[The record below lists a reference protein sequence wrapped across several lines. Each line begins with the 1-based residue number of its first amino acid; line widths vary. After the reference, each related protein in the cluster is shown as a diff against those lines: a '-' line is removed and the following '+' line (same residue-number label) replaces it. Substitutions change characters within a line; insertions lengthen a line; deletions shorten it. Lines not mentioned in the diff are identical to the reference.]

1 MERSEPRYRRVLLKI
16 SGELLGGSGG
26 EALSEGNLKFII
38 DEISEVVE
46 LLGLEVGLVV
56 GAGNIVRGGSLHG
69 KLGIDRPTADYMG
82 MIGTIINSLALQSAF
97 EKRGLKATV
106 MSPLEIRGV
115 VEAYTIRG
123 ALDRLSKGEIVIF
136 AGGTGSPYFT
146 TDTAAALRAVE
157 TGCDVL
163 LKGTKVD
170 GVFDRDPEVYPDAQ
184 KIDKISFDDV
194 IRRELRV
201 MDITAFT
208 LCRENS
214 LPIIVFN
221 LTERGNLR
229 KAVLGEKVGT
239 FVWSKKEA

>member
-1 MERSEPRYRRVLLKI
+1 MERSEPRYKRVLLKI

-26 EALSEGNLKFII
+26 DAFSEENLRFIV

-46 LLGLEVGLVV
+46 LFGIEVGLVV
-56 GAGNIVRGGSLHG
+56 GAGNIVRGEKLYRA
-69 KLGIDRPTADYMG
+69 LGIVRSAADYMG

-97 EKRGLKATV
+97 EKRGLKAVV
-106 MSPLEIRGV
+106 MSSLEIRGV
-115 VEAYTIRG
+115 VKPYAIREAMDHLRE
-123 ALDRLSKGEIVIF
+123 RKIVIF

-170 GVFDRDPEVYPDAQ
+170 GVFDRDPEVHPDAR
-184 KIDKISFDDV
+184 KVDRIDFDEV

-221 LTERGNLR
+221 LTKRGNLK
-229 KAVLGEKVGT
+229 KAVMGEKVGT
-239 FVWSKKEA
+239 LVWSKKEA

>member
-1 MERSEPRYRRVLLKI
+1 MERSEPRYKRVLLKI
-16 SGELLGGSGG
+16 SGELLGGSEG
-26 EALSEGNLKFII
+26 EILSEENLRFIT
-38 DEISEVVE
+38 DEICDVVE
-46 LLGLEVGLVV
+46 LFGLEVGLVV
-56 GAGNIVRGGSLHG
+56 GAGNIVRGEKLNRV
-69 KLGIDRPTADYMG
+69 LGIDRSTADYMG
-82 MIGTIINSLALQSAF
+82 MIGTIMNSLALQSSF

-106 MSPLEIRGV
+106 MSSLEIRGV
-115 VEAYTIRG
+115 VEAYTVRG
-123 ALDRLSKGEIVIF
+123 ALDHLLRREIVIF

-170 GVFDRDPEVYPDAQ
+170 GVFDRDPQVHPDAC
-184 KIDKISFDDV
+184 KLDRINYDEV
-194 IRRELRV
+194 IRRQLRV

-221 LTERGNLR
+221 LTERGNFK
-229 KAVLGEKVGT
+229 KAVMGEKVGT
-239 FVWSKKEA
+239 LVWSKKEA